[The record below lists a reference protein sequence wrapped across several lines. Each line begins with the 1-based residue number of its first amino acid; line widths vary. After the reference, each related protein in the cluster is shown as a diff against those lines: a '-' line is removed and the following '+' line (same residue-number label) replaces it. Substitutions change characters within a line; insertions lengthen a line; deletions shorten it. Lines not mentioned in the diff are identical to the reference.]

1 MLFAAPVIIWL
12 VLWALI
18 LIGRLAVH
26 ATRNKVYEVENTKL
40 YKASKA
46 RWDRLK

>member
-1 MLFAAPVIIWL
+1 MFFTFSIVFWFL
-12 VLWALI
+12 LWGLI
-18 LIGRLAVH
+18 LIGKLVVQ

-40 YKASKA
+40 YKAAKA